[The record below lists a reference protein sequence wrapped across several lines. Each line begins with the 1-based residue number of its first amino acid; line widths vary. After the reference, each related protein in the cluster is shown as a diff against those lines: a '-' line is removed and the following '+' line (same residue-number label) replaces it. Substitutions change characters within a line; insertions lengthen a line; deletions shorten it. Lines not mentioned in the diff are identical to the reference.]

1 LADRGRKTHKN
12 PWKGENMETKTAV
25 LEASGRVLADTDDIN
40 KILAE
45 AAVKSTDEYRK
56 GYEDG
61 QNEAVAAIIKAVN
74 KEADTFF
81 GETVAAAEVFYSVLS
96 DIIPAKDILQYRI
109 GLDYTTKRPTALAV
123 ISCKDEDTLYDID
136 TVAARLDLF
145 MFQHGRSCAFWVI
158 TDESLDQDLINRDFP
173 WSKRS

>member
-1 LADRGRKTHKN
+1 MVTQEQKPRLLDSTN
-12 PWKGENMETKTAV
+12 
-25 LEASGRVLADTDDIN
+25 DIN

-56 GYEDG
+56 GYKDG
-61 QNEAVAAIIKAVN
+61 QKEAIAAIMKAVD

-96 DIIPAKDILQYRI
+96 NIIPTKNILQYRI
-109 GLDYTTKRPTALAV
+109 GLDYTTKRPTALAI
-123 ISCKDEDTLYDID
+123 ISCKDENTLYEID
-136 TVAARLDLF
+136 NVAAKLDAF
-145 MFQHGRSCAFWVI
+145 MFQRGRSCGFWVI

>member
-1 LADRGRKTHKN
+1 
-12 PWKGENMETKTAV
+12 METETAI
-25 LEASGRVLADTDDIN
+25 LEAVGRVLADADDIN

-45 AAVKSTDEYRK
+45 AAIKSTDEYRK

-123 ISCKDEDTLYDID
+123 ISCENEDKLYLID
-136 TVAARLDLF
+136 RVAAELDLF
-145 MFQHGRSCAFWVI
+145 MFDRGRMCSFWVI
-158 TDESLDQDLINRDFP
+158 PDGDLDQDLINRDFP
-173 WSKRS
+173 WSKRGL

>member
-1 LADRGRKTHKN
+1 
-12 PWKGENMETKTAV
+12 METEAGV
-25 LEASGRVLADTDDIN
+25 LEASEQADLATDDIN

-61 QNEAVAAIIKAVN
+61 QNESIAAIMKAVD
-74 KEADTFF
+74 KEADAFF

-96 DIIPAKDILQYRI
+96 DIIPPKNILQYRI
-109 GLDYTTKRPTALAV
+109 GLDYTTRRPTALAV
-123 ISCKDEDTLYDID
+123 ISCKDEGTLYKID
-136 TVAARLDLF
+136 NVAARLDVF
-145 MFQHGRSCAFWVI
+145 MFQHGRSCGFWVI

-173 WSKRS
+173 WNKRS

>member
-1 LADRGRKTHKN
+1 MIVQEQKSRLLDSA
-12 PWKGENMETKTAV
+12 
-25 LEASGRVLADTDDIN
+25 DDIN

-56 GYEDG
+56 GYVDG
-61 QNEAVAAIIKAVN
+61 QNEAIEAIMKAVD

-96 DIIPAKDILQYRI
+96 DIIPTKNILQYRI

-123 ISCKDEDTLYDID
+123 ISRECEASLYEIEQ
-136 TVAARLDLF
+136 VAARLDVF
-145 MFQHGRSCAFWVI
+145 MFQHGRKCSFWVI
-158 TDESLDQDLINRDFP
+158 TGDSLDQDLINRDFP
-173 WSKRS
+173 WSKRG